1 MIKNSIRNKLVLFL
15 LAATLVPIVT
25 SIIVTYAFTK
35 DRVTEETI
43 KTNSAL
49 ISQGKTNLINYL
61 NGVAQASLTIYT
73 NDERYYTLQQPEINY
88 LGGKQITSGLQV
100 MSHSVKEI
108 QQIYLY
114 AKASDRSFLMVHD
127 LSKMANGPYAKLPAF
142 PAGRDVYFE
151 PTHIMTNYDIPL
163 TTYPSPIPVL
173 SMHRRIINF
182 PENRVLGELIIDLDL
197 SVITSVCEDLHES
210 GKEELYILAKDG
222 TVIYG
227 PDPAQWGSKLTQSW
241 ALKAIGSSSAQGSFA
256 WNGDE
261 FNGIN
266 LYENMQTDAV
276 DWTIVKRIPLDVLY
290 KNARQLTLINT
301 LVLSLFLVIVI
312 AATVFI
318 SIRFTSPI
326 KKLIRYIT
334 KIQAGQMNAE
344 IELSRTD
351 ELGILANR
359 FHVLIQN
366 LEQMVMREY
375 RLELANKSNQLRVLQ
390 AQINPHFLNNA
401 LQSIGTLALQHNE
414 RRIYDLISSL
424 AKMMRYSMNTHES
437 SVTLRKE
444 LEHVKSYLELQKQ
457 RFDQQLEIE
466 YDTEPELLAVEVPKM
481 ILQPIVENYFKHGF
495 QPALGIG
502 LLRIAMKRGE
512 REEQPVLIVRVEDN
526 GSGLSE
532 DRMDEVRMSLTA
544 PATGAEEGI
553 GLCNVLSRLQLSFSD
568 RAELTLTAAQPRG
581 LIVTL
586 IIPLTKEESS

>member
-49 ISQGKTNLINYL
+49 ISQGKTNLLNYL

-73 NDERYYTLQQPEINY
+73 NEERYYTLQQKEINY

-100 MSHSVKEI
+100 MSHSIKEI

-114 AKASDRSFLMVHD
+114 AQASNSSFLMVHD
-127 LSKMANGPYAKLPAF
+127 LSKTTDGPYAKLPPF

-151 PTHIMTNYDIPL
+151 STHIMNNYDIPL

-197 SVITSVCEDLHES
+197 NVIASVCEDLHET
-210 GKEELYILAKDG
+210 GQEELYIFDKDG
-222 TVIYG
+222 TVVYG
-227 PDPAQWGSKLTQSW
+227 PDPGQWGHKLTQNW
-241 ALKAIGSSSAQGSFA
+241 VRKAIGSSSAQGNFA
-256 WNGDE
+256 WNGDQ
-261 FNGIN
+261 FNGIS
-266 LYENMQTDAV
+266 LYEKMQTDAL
-276 DWTIVKRIPLDVLY
+276 DWTIVKRIPSEVLY

-301 LVLSLFLVIVI
+301 LVLSLFLIIVI
-312 AATVFI
+312 AATIFI

-334 KIQAGQMNAE
+334 KIQAGQMNAT
-344 IELSRTD
+344 IELERSD
-351 ELGILANR
+351 ELGILASR
-359 FHVLIQN
+359 FHVLMQN

-414 RRIYDLISSL
+414 RRIYELIASL

-437 SVTLRKE
+437 SVPLRKE

-457 RFDQQLEIE
+457 RFEQQLVIE

-481 ILQPIVENYFKHGF
+481 ILQPVVENYFKHGF
-495 QPALGIG
+495 QPALGTG
-502 LLRIAMKRGE
+502 LLRIAIGRSE
-512 REEQPVLIVRVEDN
+512 REERPVLIICVEDN
-526 GSGLSE
+526 GTGLSA
-532 DRMDEVRMSLTA
+532 DRLEEVRASLTA

-553 GLCNVLSRLQLSFSD
+553 GLCNVLLRLQLFFSD
-568 RAELTLTAAQPRG
+568 HADLTLAAAQPHG
-581 LIVTL
+581 LNVTL
-586 IIPLTKEESS
+586 IIPLDKEESS